1 MMEGVIDDGTY
12 YECTGK
18 FDLVSPAI
26 YCWNRQGHGSLEI
39 RGAIEQSCN
48 YFFNMVGFL
57 AGKNADGD
65 FSETLSLSKLQKYAS
80 EFGLDEKTGIEIS
93 EATPHISD
101 SKAVPSYI
109 GQGNHLF
116 TTSQLAR
123 YATALATS
131 GTVYDLSLLNK
142 VTDSQGKILNE
153 YAPSVKNEMSDV
165 PNNVWEDIHDGMRRV
180 VQTHEQFNGLGVTL
194 SGKTGTAELDIYH
207 PNHGLFIGYTNS
219 PSTGDA
225 EYAIAVRIANGYTSG
240 NACLT
245 ANDILQYIYDLAD
258 EDTILTGYA
267 SSDTSN
273 TSND

>member
-1 MMEGVIDDGTY
+1 MI
-12 YECTGK
+12 
-18 FDLVSPAI
+18 
-26 YCWNRQGHGSLEI
+26 
-39 RGAIEQSCN
+39 
-48 YFFNMVGFL
+48 GFQ
-57 AGKNADGD
+57 AGKNSNGD
-65 FSETLSLSKLQKYAS
+65 FSENLSLEKLQKYAS
-80 EFGLDEKTGIEIS
+80 EFHLDQKTGIEIS
-93 EATPHISD
+93 EATPHVSD

-142 VTDSQGKILNE
+142 VTDSQGKTLKE
-153 YAPSVKNEMSDV
+153 YDPSIENTMSDV
-165 PNNVWEDIHDGMRRV
+165 PDNVWEDIHDGMRRV
-180 VQTHEQFNGLGVTL
+180 VETHEQFKGLGVTL

-207 PNHGLFIGYTNS
+207 PNHGLFIGYTTDENS
-219 PSTGDA
+219 QP
-225 EYAIAVRIANGYTSG
+225 EYAIAVRIANGYSSG

-245 ANDILQYIYDLAD
+245 ANDILKYIYNLAD